1 MTNLVVLNGRLTR
14 DPELRYT
21 QTQQPV
27 ANFTLAVDK
36 DLSSEKRQ
44 EYEGKQLDTADYIR
58 VVVWGKQAENVSNYL
73 FKGSPALV
81 NGRIQ
86 TGSYQDDTG
95 KTIYTT
101 DVVANRVE
109 FLETKDQA
117 QQRRSQM
124 PQQNQQN
131 GQYQQN
137 QQYGQQQGNNQYQQQ
152 NYSQQQ
158 GGYNNQAQ
166 QGNQQNQGQQGGYNQ
181 APQQGQQQ
189 GGYQQQG
196 QNANQGQ
203 NQGYAQQNNQPQ
215 QQYGNNNNDFVDH
228 SDDFIDIQDDGRIP
242 F

>member
-1 MTNLVVLNGRLTR
+1 MTNVVVLNGRLTR

-21 QTQQPV
+21 QNNQAV
-27 ANFTLAVDK
+27 ANFTLAVNR
-36 DLSSEKRQ
+36 DLSNEKRQ
-44 EYEGKQLDTADYIR
+44 EYESKQLDTADYIR
-58 VVVWGKQAENVSNYL
+58 VVVWGNQAQSVSQYL
-73 FKGSPALV
+73 FKGSPVLV
-81 NGRIQ
+81 SGRIQ

-95 KTIYTT
+95 KNVYTT

-137 QQYGQQQGNNQYQQQ
+137 QQQGQQQVNNQYQQ
-152 NYSQQQ
+152 NYGQPQ

-166 QGNQQNQGQQGGYNQ
+166 QGNQQNQGQQSGYNQ
-181 APQQGQQQ
+181 APQQGQ
-189 GGYQQQG
+189 
-196 QNANQGQ
+196 
-203 NQGYAQQNNQPQ
+203 NQGYVQQNNQSQ
-215 QQYGNNNNDFVDH
+215 QQYANNNDFVDH